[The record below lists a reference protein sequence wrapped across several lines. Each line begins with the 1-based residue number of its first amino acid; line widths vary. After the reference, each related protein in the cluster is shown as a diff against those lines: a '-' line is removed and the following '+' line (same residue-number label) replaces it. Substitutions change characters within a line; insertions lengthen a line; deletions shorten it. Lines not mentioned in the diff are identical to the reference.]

1 MEWYIHTCSLQEND
15 WFFSFSPPN
24 YQSMFFLPIQNF
36 PIIPFR
42 QGGLRPVELGLL
54 TMINIRPAEK
64 LFWMTCFRLAVCGLT
79 PGSAE
84 GNCHESCEP
93 IGPIG
98 IAEISHIAGGQ
109 RKHPFPLNSPQ
120 NSKSKNLDLICTS
133 HMDRKPA
140 QHVAHNLFG
149 PSTWEPNG
157 MSPRKSQL
165 QKQIIPSP

>member
-1 MEWYIHTCSLQEND
+1 LHENGDAKKSRDVTKPCKLPKLLWDFSRVAWNGIFILVAYRKMTDFSHFHLQIIRAC
-15 WFFSFSPPN
+15 FS
-24 YQSMFFLPIQNF
+24 YQSNIF

-98 IAEISHIAGGQ
+98 IAEISHMQVAKGNT
-109 RKHPFPLNSPQ
+109 HFP
-120 NSKSKNLDLICTS
+120 
-133 HMDRKPA
+133 
-140 QHVAHNLFG
+140 
-149 PSTWEPNG
+149 
-157 MSPRKSQL
+157 
-165 QKQIIPSP
+165 